1 MQLTGIGL
9 YTFQEATRLTGIKSG
24 ELRCWLRGYQ
34 FARGEEKRSMPPLW
48 KTELV
53 DSELDGLSFHDLLE
67 ARFVKA
73 FHGHGVSLQ
82 TIRIIARHARE
93 LFNSPYPFT
102 CKRFQTDGKTI
113 FAESLRESG
122 DTELLDLR
130 GKQIVFE
137 KIIRPFLYEGIE
149 FGLDKCAL
157 RWFPTKSKKVV
168 LDPAI
173 AFGKPIITGTGIRTD
188 ILYEAYLAESGDKQR
203 VARQFEVPVQA
214 VNAAIRFEERIEQRL
229 AA

>member
-9 YTFQEATRLTGIKSG
+9 YTFQEAARLTGIKPG
-24 ELRCWLRGYQ
+24 ELRRWLHGYQ
-34 FARGEEKRSMPPLW
+34 AGKKTMPPLW
-48 KTELV
+48 ETELTS
-53 DSELDGLSFHDLLE
+53 SELVGLSFHDLLE
-67 ARFVKA
+67 VRFVKA
-73 FHGHGVSLQ
+73 FREHGVSLQ
-82 TIRIIARHARE
+82 TIRIAARHARE
-93 LFNSPYPFT
+93 MFNSPYPFT

-122 DTELLDLR
+122 DMELLDLR

-149 FGLDKCAL
+149 FGMNERAL
-157 RWFPTKSKKVV
+157 RWFPMKRNKKVV

-173 AFGKPIITGTGIRTD
+173 SFGKPIVAEVGVRTD
-188 ILYEAYLAESGDKQR
+188 ILYEAWLAEEKDKKR

-214 VNAAIRFEERIEQRL
+214 VDAAIRFEERL

>member
-9 YTFQEATRLTGIKSG
+9 YTFQEATRLIGIKSG
-24 ELRCWLRGYQ
+24 ELRRWLHGYPSGQ
-34 FARGEEKRSMPPLW
+34 GEKKKAMPPLW
-48 KTELV
+48 NTEL
-53 DSELDGLSFHDLLE
+53 SAAELDGLSFHDLLE
-67 ARFVKA
+67 ARFVKE
-73 FHGHGVSLQ
+73 FHNHGVSLQ
-82 TIRIIARHARE
+82 AIRIIARHARE

-137 KIIRPFLYEGIE
+137 KIIRPFLYDGIE
-149 FGLDKCAL
+149 FGVDDRAL
-157 RWFPTKSKKVV
+157 RWFPDRSKKVV

-173 AFGKPIITGTGIRTD
+173 AFGKPIVTDIGIRTD
-188 ILYEAYLAESGDKQR
+188 ILYEAWLAEGKDKQR
-203 VARQFEVPVQA
+203 AARQFEVPVQA
-214 VNAAIRFEERIEQRL
+214 MDAAIRFEEQIEDRL
-229 AA
+229 VA